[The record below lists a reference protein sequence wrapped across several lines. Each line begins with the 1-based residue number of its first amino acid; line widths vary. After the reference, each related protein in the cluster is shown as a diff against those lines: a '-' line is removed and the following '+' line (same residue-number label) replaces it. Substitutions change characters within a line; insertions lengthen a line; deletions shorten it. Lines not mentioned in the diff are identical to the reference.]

1 MPESP
6 PPPERLILAG
16 RRTALLPEGVNLAD
30 WALERR
36 RWQNPR
42 IRILLGTI
50 HLLEEV
56 LDSNYAIL
64 HCSPDRLRDVWRQV
78 QKVAEVVRA
87 ELAPLF
93 DHPSV
98 VPAIEAA
105 CQGTRTSLSLLSRN
119 VLARLDDYP
128 DDVPRHR
135 LTELRKLLCVSIGQ
149 LSSFM
154 QDTFGALM
162 AADPRSTS
170 DMDYYLSKRF
180 PRDIEEAEWLYKSVV
195 KLGDFLKEL
204 SREAAVLFVPMVE
217 RLEREGQVLAGDAW
231 QPAVRFVERLD
242 NLTERLRGVLALRGI
257 RFDEMEILD
266 RCSRQIPENC
276 NRLVELHA
284 TACEVIAELERGSSR
299 SSRVIDPTQEADLE
313 RCHAVFSC
321 RQAAVSRELS
331 AALMDLSAF
340 VPLWLLEIGNRR
352 ALMLYL
358 TSGQVP
364 SS

>member
-6 PPPERLILAG
+6 LPPERLILTG
-16 RRTALLPEGVNLAD
+16 RKTMALPEGVKLAD

-42 IRILLGTI
+42 IRTLLGTI
-50 HLLEEV
+50 HLLEGV

-64 HCSPDRLRDVWRQV
+64 HCSPDRLLEIWRQV
-78 QKVAEVVRA
+78 QKVADVVRTQ
-87 ELAPLF
+87 LAPLF
-93 DHPSV
+93 EQPSV
-98 VPAIEAA
+98 VPAIETAR
-105 CQGTRTSLSLLSRN
+105 QGTRTSLSLLSRK

-128 DDVPRHR
+128 DDVPRSH

-195 KLGDFLKEL
+195 ELGNFLNDL
-204 SREAAVLFVPMVE
+204 TRETAVLFVPLVE
-217 RLEREGQVLAGDAW
+217 RLERERQVLVDHEW
-231 QPAVRFVERLD
+231 QPAERFVQSLD
-242 NLTERLRGVLALRGI
+242 SLTEKLREVLALRGI
-257 RFDEMEILD
+257 RFDEMEVLD
-266 RCSRQIPENC
+266 RHSRHIPENC
-276 NRLVELHA
+276 NRLLEVHA
-284 TACEVIAELERGSSR
+284 AAREVIAEIERSARPSR
-299 SSRVIDPTQEADLE
+299 AIDPAQEADLE
-313 RCHAVFSC
+313 RCHAVFSR
-321 RQAAVSRELS
+321 RQATVARQLVADLK
-331 AALMDLSAF
+331 DLSVF
-340 VPLWLLEIGNRR
+340 VPLWLTEIGNRR
-352 ALMLYL
+352 ALMLYP
-358 TSGQVP
+358 TSEEAL